1 MWPKTATKGSN
12 RQIRK
17 SALRKIEGGFIISST
32 LHQTALSVYSRY
44 VGSRGGNTFPDADR
58 CAVANEVSAS
68 FDCFTVVEA
77 DGYFKGCRVAT
88 LIIKIGSDDTASVE
102 TLGRGLGR
110 LLDQEAV
117 GLETAGTYRSF

>member
-1 MWPKTATKGSN
+1 M
-12 RQIRK
+12 
-17 SALRKIEGGFIISST
+17 SALLKNEGGFIISNT
-32 LHQTALSVYSRY
+32 LHQTALPVYSLY
-44 VGSRGGNTFPDADR
+44 VGSRDGNTFPDGDR

-102 TLGRGLGR
+102 ILGRGLGR

-117 GLETAGTYRSF
+117 GLETAGTCRPF